1 MTISGHLA
9 SYNLY
14 SLLGGLQ
21 TDMLVVALL
30 DIMYCVCLFT
40 DHSLRS
46 QYEDKSREI
55 KFAFTMSVWEIM

>member
-9 SYNLY
+9 FYNLH
-14 SLLGGLQ
+14 SLQ

-40 DHSLRS
+40 DHSLLS
-46 QYEDKSREI
+46 QYKDKSLEI